1 MGSGQL
7 SLHFFLHFT
16 GSDVVHL
23 FHDIALNLI
32 WTTNDPDKNIRNGM
46 DGGMVWIGNWRR
58 CKPMFLL
65 TPS

>member
-32 WTTNDPDKNIRNGM
+32 WTTKDPDKNIRNGM
-46 DGGMVWIGNWRR
+46 DGGMV
-58 CKPMFLL
+58 
-65 TPS
+65 